1 MLILNAVSAAVVVLF
16 QPGPEPDPEP
26 EPELPPPPPPSEPTE
41 IWVIVT
47 ASAGL
52 IAAGALCGIC
62 THAAYS
68 YRVRQKLPNIPTWDG
83 LPRPTQ
89 LFRRRERYEVISE
102 KEDLPPSPQ
111 RQKFEESVRRGLQR
125 DSAKREKELARERA
139 GKPPKKPKPKP
150 QSKQPKKQL
159 GDTGWEVML

>member
-1 MLILNAVSAAVVVLF
+1 M
-16 QPGPEPDPEP
+16 
-26 EPELPPPPPPSEPTE
+26 
-41 IWVIVT
+41 WVIVS

-89 LFRRRERYEVISE
+89 LFRRRERYETISE
-102 KEDLPPSPQ
+102 KEELPPPSPQ
-111 RQKFEESVRRGLQR
+111 RLAFEESVRRGIQR

-150 QSKQPKKQL
+150 KAKQPNKML